1 MINEAHEK
9 VNPAPKRADPTAL
22 GIFAY
27 GMSLMALSFYALGIY
42 PASSMI
48 VMLTP
53 ALAFGGLFLLIAAIW
68 EYVNGNTF
76 GATAFGCYSAFFL
89 TFGLVH
95 VGLKLGWF
103 EDLAVA
109 HLVGIF
115 CLALAYITLV
125 LWIGSFKMHLALN
138 LTLFFLLLVF
148 IFFFIPLMTRDASG
162 HTAMGAWPGCLKTAG
177 VFGMIDAVFT
187 AWIGLAVVVNDR
199 WERVGKKG
207 PIPLF
212 PIGQPK

>member
-1 MINEAHEK
+1 MTSEVQEK
-9 VNPAPKRADPTAL
+9 GVTASKRGDPTAL

-42 PASSMI
+42 PISSLI
-48 VMLTP
+48 VMLVP
-53 ALAFGGLFLLIAAIW
+53 AIFFGGLFLLIASIW

-89 TFGLVH
+89 TFGFVH

-125 LWIGSFKMHLALN
+125 LWIGSFKMNLALN

-162 HTAMGAWPGCLKTAG
+162 HTAMGAWPGCLITAG
-177 VFGMIDAVFT
+177 VFGMIDTAFT
-187 AWIGLAVVVNDR
+187 AWVGIAVVVNDR